1 MATHSAASTSAEDY
15 AKAIYSLTRETPDEG
30 ASTNDLAERLGIST
44 GAVSTM
50 IRRLDDAGLAEH
62 VPYHGVRLTDDGRR
76 LALRVI
82 RRHRI
87 LELFL
92 VHSLDMPWQDV
103 HQHAETLEHAASDE
117 LIELIAQHLGNPTI
131 DPHGDPIPDRNL
143 EIVEPDLTRVSDLTP
158 GEPAE
163 LARVSDA
170 DPEMLAYL
178 AGRGIGIGSRL
189 AVIARQ
195 PFDGPTDLEVDGAA
209 VSLGTP
215 LTRAMYAR
223 RRPAPP
229 YVVDGS

>member
-1 MATHSAASTSAEDY
+1 MRLMATHSAASTSAEDY

-92 VHSLDMPWQDV
+92 VHSGRLRILFRWPS
-103 HQHAETLEHAASDE
+103 HRTPRGRR
-117 LIELIAQHLGNPTI
+117 AQSP
-131 DPHGDPIPDRNL
+131 R
-143 EIVEPDLTRVSDLTP
+143 
-158 GEPAE
+158 
-163 LARVSDA
+163 
-170 DPEMLAYL
+170 
-178 AGRGIGIGSRL
+178 RL
-189 AVIARQ
+189 CVLSVCSSGF
-195 PFDGPTDLEVDGAA
+195 PCGP
-209 VSLGTP
+209 
-215 LTRAMYAR
+215 
-223 RRPAPP
+223 RRPLWL
-229 YVVDGS
+229 